1 MTQTNY
7 MQRLMEVQIIID
19 QQVFKIA

>member
-19 QQVFKIA
+19 QQVFRIA